1 MAINANSNLLLGA
14 GHYQHHAH
22 YQKILTDPV
31 IHIIENNHPDD
42 HQSLPAQSLQTIFC
56 LEPQSTSISY
66 PHFQE
71 SSANQI
77 STSTS
82 PLSSNAPPIS
92 LSMYKNTPLNSSLYR
107 IDNLCSRQV
116 SVSRAFTQD
125 ESISVVTSKTSNECT
140 SSTGTKAITSK
151 TNENEIENYLIKK
164 KPIEIRVRCIFSRVG
179 EIDTLNE
186 RYTAEIFFE
195 ASWYDEAHKI
205 GARYDSQ
212 MGHFNPQLIVL
223 NHFGDSLKHEKWY
236 SINKTDQDHII
247 EITEHHKIR
256 GVFWERMELNHFPY
270 DVQELSLSMTTPL
283 TTNDIYFIENKQ
295 KLSGVNRIIFRDQQ
309 SWHLYEHVEFTY
321 EQHREEYSLNY
332 NQIHP
337 VVVCTCHVGRKC
349 GYYIWNAYFLI
360 FLITS
365 AALCTFAIPPSNT
378 QGRLQITCTLLLTSV
393 TFRWVVNKSLPTIS
407 YLTALDV
414 YAISSIVALCI
425 INIFHGIISY
435 FYYNQIYLTASQPSI
450 TTNEIHH
457 SLYPEYS
464 LCRLDRYAFFIF
476 CSLFFIYQI
485 LILLCTIWIPYKRRC
500 AMRYKDEKTRAQLTN
515 TTTVEMTK

>member
-125 ESISVVTSKTSNECT
+125 ESISVVT
-140 SSTGTKAITSK
+140 I
-151 TNENEIENYLIKK
+151 
-164 KPIEIRVRCIFSRVG
+164 
-179 EIDTLNE
+179 
-186 RYTAEIFFE
+186 
-195 ASWYDEAHKI
+195 
-205 GARYDSQ
+205 
-212 MGHFNPQLIVL
+212 
-223 NHFGDSLKHEKWY
+223 
-236 SINKTDQDHII
+236 
-247 EITEHHKIR
+247 
-256 GVFWERMELNHFPY
+256 
-270 DVQELSLSMTTPL
+270 
-283 TTNDIYFIENKQ
+283 
-295 KLSGVNRIIFRDQQ
+295 
-309 SWHLYEHVEFTY
+309 
-321 EQHREEYSLNY
+321 
-332 NQIHP
+332 
-337 VVVCTCHVGRKC
+337 
-349 GYYIWNAYFLI
+349 
-360 FLITS
+360 
-365 AALCTFAIPPSNT
+365 
-378 QGRLQITCTLLLTSV
+378 
-393 TFRWVVNKSLPTIS
+393 
-407 YLTALDV
+407 